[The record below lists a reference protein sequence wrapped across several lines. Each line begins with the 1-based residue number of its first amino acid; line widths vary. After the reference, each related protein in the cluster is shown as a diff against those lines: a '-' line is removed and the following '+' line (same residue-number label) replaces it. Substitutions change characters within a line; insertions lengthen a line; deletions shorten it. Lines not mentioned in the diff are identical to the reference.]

1 MEEQQRGEGVQQG
14 KEKSVESK
22 VENKMEKKKY
32 KEKLNPEQLRSMLQQ
47 WIEAIDNQQDLEVK
61 IRGED
66 CLIPQSALQSGR
78 IEAEFELKKGEYEF
92 EIELKWKADSADV
105 SQQVQ

>member
-1 MEEQQRGEGVQQG
+1 MEEQQKEEQQREAG
-14 KEKSVESK
+14 TQSK
-22 VENKMEKKKY
+22 AEKKKY

-47 WIEAIDNQQDLEVK
+47 WIDAIDNQQDLEVK

-66 CLIPQSALQSGR
+66 CLIPQSALESGR

-92 EIELKWKADSADV
+92 EIELKWKADSGGS